1 MPNLV
6 PDYQY
11 EFRVTIRDS
20 WDQSW
25 MNQHEGT
32 GDVPL
37 GVQMLMLRRSYEA
50 YARDRAEHDRL
61 ARREQVQTGL
71 SVAQVMDDS
80 IWGDRNNP
88 IFNYGVQAQNAASP
102 VFAPLVLE
110 ATDPAYIPRMLE
122 RWREIY
128 ASPKPT
134 NKHRATVTPLP
145 LP

>member
-37 GVQMLMLRRSYEA
+37 GVQMLMLKT
-50 YARDRAEHDRL
+50 L
-61 ARREQVQTGL
+61 L
-71 SVAQVMDDS
+71 
-80 IWGDRNNP
+80 
-88 IFNYGVQAQNAASP
+88 
-102 VFAPLVLE
+102 
-110 ATDPAYIPRMLE
+110 
-122 RWREIY
+122 
-128 ASPKPT
+128 
-134 NKHRATVTPLP
+134 
-145 LP
+145 